1 MADVR
6 AIGTVAALEL
16 KATDSGYLSS
26 LRGCLS
32 EFFLNRGILLRPL
45 GNVLYLLPPYVI
57 TQGELDFVYDTIEQ
71 ALGSLP
77 KQ

>member
-26 LRGCLS
+26 LRGYLS